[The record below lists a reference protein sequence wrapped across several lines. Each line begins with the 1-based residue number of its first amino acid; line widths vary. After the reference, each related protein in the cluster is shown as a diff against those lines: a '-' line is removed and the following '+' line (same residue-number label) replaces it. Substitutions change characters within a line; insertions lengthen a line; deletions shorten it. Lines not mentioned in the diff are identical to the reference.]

1 MVAGKVSHAT
11 PFACNMG
18 ALTPEQRSRHSH
30 LAKQLR
36 SMLRSFRELPDGF
49 EFEFP
54 FDSATYEAL
63 SELTPLEHACCPFF
77 TIAIRLEQDNL
88 LWQLTGCEGVKQFI
102 RMEFSEW
109 FF

>member
-1 MVAGKVSHAT
+1 MSGAT
-11 PFACNMG
+11 RFACDMS
-18 ALTPEQRSRHSH
+18 ALTPEQRSRHSQ
-30 LAKQLR
+30 LAMRLQ
-36 SMLRSFRELPDGF
+36 SMLRSVRDLPDGF

-54 FDSATYEAL
+54 FDSATYEVL

-88 LWQLTGCEGVKQFI
+88 LWQLTGHEGVKQFI